1 MKKNIVVIL
10 LLSLFSVFIIFTA
23 VYAAKS
29 IAITIKTKGKVKIYE
44 SGKTSEKSLKRGF
57 RLRDGDKIIT
67 SDKSYA
73 AFRFIDDKSLVRI
86 RSNSSCTV
94 KGKQEEDNSIIK
106 NIFVEIGTIFARI
119 TKQKGRFQVTT
130 PTSVAS
136 VKGTKGIIDHRGE
149 KDGTYYFGE
158 EGLWEIKNKAGIAQL
173 RSGETAFVADE
184 NTAPIVWKTRKGEKP
199 LFEEFEGEEDE
210 FEFEFEND
218 TGDKKL
224 LKFKAKKKD

>member
-1 MKKNIVVIL
+1 MRKNIVVIL
-10 LLSLFSVFIIFTA
+10 TSLLSLVIFLTM
-23 VYAAKS
+23 VYAAQTV
-29 IAITIKTKGKVKIYE
+29 AITLKSKGKVKLFQ
-44 SGKTSEKSLKRGF
+44 SGKTSNLQLKRGF
-57 RLRDGDKIIT
+57 RLKDGDKIVT
-67 SDKSYA
+67 GEKSYA
-73 AFRFIDDKSLVRI
+73 AFRFVDDKSLVRI

-94 KGKQEEDNSIIK
+94 KGQKEENSIFK

-136 VKGTKGIIDHRGE
+136 VKGTKFITDHRG

-158 EGLWEIKNKAGIAQL
+158 EGLCEIKNKGGVAQL
-173 RSGETAFVADE
+173 RNGETAYVADE
-184 NTAPIVWKTRKGEKP
+184 NTAPVVYKTRKGEKP
-199 LFEEFEGEEDE
+199 LFEEFEGEDDE

-218 TGDKKL
+218 NGDKKL

>member
-1 MKKNIVVIL
+1 MKKNIVII
-10 LLSLFSVFIIFTA
+10 LLSLFSVFILFTA

-29 IAITIKTKGKVKIYE
+29 VAITIRAKGKVKVYE
-44 SGKTSEKSLKRGF
+44 SGKTSEKNLKRGF

-67 SDKSYA
+67 SDKSFA

-94 KGKQEEDNSIIK
+94 KGQQEEDNSIIK

-136 VKGTKGIIDHRGE
+136 VKGTKFITDHRGE
-149 KDGTYYFGE
+149 DGTYYFGE
-158 EGLWEIKNKAGIAQL
+158 EGLCEIKNEAGVAQL
-173 RSGETAFVADE
+173 RNGETAFVADKD
-184 NTAPIVWKTRKGEKP
+184 TAPVVWKTRKGEKP
-199 LFEEFEGEEDE
+199 SFEEFEGDDDE
-210 FEFEFEND
+210 FEFEFENEA
-218 TGDKKL
+218 GDKKL
-224 LKFKAKKKD
+224 LKFKAKKTE

>member
-1 MKKNIVVIL
+1 MKKNISVIL
-10 LLSLFSVFIIFTA
+10 LSVFSVFIIFSA

-29 IAITIKTKGKVKIYE
+29 IAITIKSQGNVKIHE
-44 SGKTSEKSLKRGF
+44 SGKTSEKNLKRGF
-57 RLRDGDKIIT
+57 RLRDGDKIVT
-67 SDKSYA
+67 GDKSYA

-94 KGKQEEDNSIIK
+94 KGKEDSDNSIIK

-136 VKGTKGIIDHRGE
+136 VKGTKFITDHRGAN
-149 KDGTYYFGE
+149 GTYYFGE
-158 EGLWEIKNKAGIAQL
+158 EGLCEIKNDGGVAQL
-173 RSGETAFVADE
+173 REGETAFVADK
-184 NTAPIVWKTRKGEKP
+184 NTAPVVWKTRKGEKP
-199 LFEEFEGEEDE
+199 SFEEFAGDEDE

-218 TGDKKL
+218 AGDKKL
-224 LKFKAKKKD
+224 LKLKAKKKD

>member
-1 MKKNIVVIL
+1 MKKNIIV
-10 LLSLFSVFIIFTA
+10 LLSSIFSVFIIFTA

-29 IAITIKTKGKVKIYE
+29 VAITIKSKGKVKIHE
-44 SGKTSEKSLKRGF
+44 SGKKSDKNLKRGF

-67 SDKSYA
+67 GDKSYA

-94 KGKQEEDNSIIK
+94 KGKEDKDNSIIK

-136 VKGTKGIIDHRGE
+136 VKGTKGIIDHRGA
-149 KDGTYYFGE
+149 DGTYYFGE
-158 EGLWEIKNKAGIAQL
+158 EGLWEIKNKAGVAQL
-173 RSGETAFVADE
+173 RVGETAFVADKD
-184 NTAPIVWKTRKGEKP
+184 TAPVVWKTRKGEKP
-199 LFEEFEGEEDE
+199 SFDEFAGDEDE
-210 FEFEFEND
+210 FEFEFENED
-218 TGDKKL
+218 GDKKL
-224 LKFKAKKKD
+224 LKIKAKKKD

>member
-1 MKKNIVVIL
+1 MKKNIAVI

-23 VYAAKS
+23 VFAAKS
-29 IAITIKTKGKVKIYE
+29 IAITIKSKGKVKIYE
-44 SGKTSEKSLKRGF
+44 SGKTYDKNLKRGF
-57 RLRDGDKIIT
+57 RLKNGDKIIT
-67 SDKSYA
+67 GDKSYA

-94 KGKQEEDNSIIK
+94 KGEQEEDNSILK

-136 VKGTKGIIDHRGE
+136 VKGTKGIIDHRGA
-149 KDGTYYFGE
+149 DGTYYFGE
-158 EGLWEIKNKAGIAQL
+158 EGLWEIKNKGGVAQL
-173 RSGETAFVADE
+173 RNGETAFVADE
-184 NTAPIVWKTRKGEKP
+184 NTAPVVWKTRKGEKP
-199 LFEEFEGEEDE
+199 SFEEFEGDEDE

-218 TGDKKL
+218 NGDKKL